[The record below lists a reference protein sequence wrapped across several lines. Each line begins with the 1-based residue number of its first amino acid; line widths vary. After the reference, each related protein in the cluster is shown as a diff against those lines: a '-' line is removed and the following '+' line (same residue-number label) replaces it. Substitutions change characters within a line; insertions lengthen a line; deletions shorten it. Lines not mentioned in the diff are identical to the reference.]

1 MATTKKS
8 KWSVARTKLKATS
21 IIASGSRQ
29 KPKLD
34 TKKGTDKKKKINKKK
49 GKGWSK
55 ALVNLKSV
63 GRLKKNVS
71 KNLID
76 VADLSQ
82 RETEIKKDFEKCKE
96 MHAKYDSEHPQFER
110 TAAYV
115 KGKCMVLDRSL
126 KNAKL
131 EDLKLDDQTDESV
144 KKIILYYRGVSR
156 YHLGL
161 VSAMADQH
169 PEATAH
175 FEQAIDFFDESLDVN
190 YELKSVEGYL
200 PSVQKAMLR
209 MNSDERL
216 EKLKR
221 LSQVLDHSLR
231 IAWRHLDKT
240 VLDHNKKVVEKVML
254 DMSMQID
261 LNHQEQSKIK
271 TNFVLYQN
279 TMRSKTSKKLG
290 ISRAAT
296 LIEASDDVTVLLAAK
311 PFHGEVGC
319 IASDN
324 IHRPAVSFQIYTPLF
339 PSVEGRIMP
348 SENESSDGADDK
360 HAVDDFH
367 AKVDRFINSIQR
379 RAETNNE
386 SLHDGTWREFPENVK
401 GVASFYWPDSGE
413 KEEVTILPHEDA
425 RLGAK
430 RLSAGHTEDK
440 VVHMQPKEFATFAIA
455 VEQCDALRAYLIKKR
470 LELANIRNI
479 LNTERQLGKVREAEA
494 SLLTEIRQ
502 IKSYSEL
509 KRFQKKH
516 MAQHVL
522 EEEEEEDD
530 DDIVNIEV
538 ENDAVDPGVFQFES
552 PIKIANPLGLCASSR
567 DDDLDTSPEIT
578 RSDNVGSGTR
588 KQPGTGKKQE
598 EGCHIS

>member
-1 MATTKKS
+1 
-8 KWSVARTKLKATS
+8 
-21 IIASGSRQ
+21 
-29 KPKLD
+29 
-34 TKKGTDKKKKINKKK
+34 
-49 GKGWSK
+49 
-55 ALVNLKSV
+55 
-63 GRLKKNVS
+63 
-71 KNLID
+71 
-76 VADLSQ
+76 
-82 RETEIKKDFEKCKE
+82 
-96 MHAKYDSEHPQFER
+96 MHAKYNSEHHQFER
-110 TAAYV
+110 IAAYV
-115 KGKCMVLDRSL
+115 KEKCMVLDRSL
-126 KNAKL
+126 KNAKQ
-131 EDLKLDDQTDESV
+131 EDLKLDDQADESV
-144 KKIILYYRGVSR
+144 KKIVLYYRGVSR

-175 FEQAIDFFDESLDVN
+175 FEQAIDFFDESMDVN

-261 LNHQEQSKIK
+261 LNPQEQSKIK

-279 TMRSKTSKKLG
+279 IMRSKTSKKLG

-311 PFHGEVGC
+311 PFHGEVGG

-339 PSVEGRIMP
+339 PWVEGRIMP
-348 SENESSDGADDK
+348 SENESSDGADDIL
-360 HAVDDFH
+360 ALDDFRTR
-367 AKVDRFINSIQR
+367 VDRFINLIQR

-509 KRFQKKH
+509 KRFHEKH
-516 MAQHVL
+516 IAQHIL

-567 DDDLDTSPEIT
+567 DDDVDASPEIPRT
-578 RSDNVGSGTR
+578 DNVGSGTR
-588 KQPGTGKKQE
+588 KQPGTEKNRKRVATFPEHLQFIT
-598 EGCHIS
+598 HM